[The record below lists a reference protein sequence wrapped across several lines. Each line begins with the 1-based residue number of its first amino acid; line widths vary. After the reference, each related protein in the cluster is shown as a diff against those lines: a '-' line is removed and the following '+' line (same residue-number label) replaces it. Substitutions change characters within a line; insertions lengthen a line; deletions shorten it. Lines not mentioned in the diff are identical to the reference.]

1 MKPIISFEDFA
12 RLDLRVGT
20 ITTAEVVPDSAKLVK
35 LEVELGIEL
44 GKRQIIAGIQ
54 KAYSPENLVG
64 KQIVIVANL
73 ESRKL
78 AGLESQGM
86 LLAAQA
92 EDGSPILL
100 QPDKSAPAGSVV
112 S

>member
-12 RLDLRVGT
+12 KLDLRAGT
-20 ITTAEVVPDSAKLVK
+20 VISAEAVPDSAKLVK

-44 GKRQIIAGIQ
+44 GKRQIVAGIQ

-73 ESRKL
+73 EPRKL

-86 LLAAQA
+86 LLAAHSG
-92 EDGSPILL
+92 DGAPILL
-100 QPDKSAPAGSVV
+100 QPEKVAPNGNTIS
-112 S
+112 